1 MMVESTRSDIMGLL
15 LFDTTP
21 IMPQTGPKPCRTTQ
35 VPRSSLPISRYP
47 GKSRA
52 GESGRPCAPALSLP
66 RPSREDAAP
75 IPRPAVRLTSNGRA
89 APGGGTRGAP
99 HRAHRVVPAGFSNPH
114 ERHVPNGLA
123 PFSSPLQ
130 RPHPVQRYP
139 HMPPP
144 SPGSLCQMPPAAFES
159 SHRPRPE
166 APDALGPT
174 ARVQR
179 TRPTPTPSRWHGR
192 SGRCGRFP
200 PDRTARPAAFARS

>member
-1 MMVESTRSDIMGLL
+1 MPNHTSSAIFASDIPLSR
-15 LFDTTP
+15 
-21 IMPQTGPKPCRTTQ
+21 QKPRGRERPPLCACSLA
-35 VPRSSLPISRYP
+35 SSAIARGRRPYP
-47 GKSRA
+47 S
-52 GESGRPCAPALSLP
+52 S
-66 RPSREDAAP
+66 
-75 IPRPAVRLTSNGRA
+75 AVRLTSNGRA

-166 APDALGPT
+166 APGALGPT